1 MAEFVLKNSIFEFN
15 SKAYQQKSGTP
26 IAAKFT
32 PPYAC
37 IYMGQLNKFLEM
49 QSKEPPTWSRYIDD
63 IFFYLDSWWTGTR
76 KIFEGFKKFYP

>member
-49 QSKEPPTWSRYIDD
+49 QSKEPPT
-63 IFFYLDSWWTGTR
+63 
-76 KIFEGFKKFYP
+76 